1 MDKNLNQ
8 IKTEVYD
15 KCALEISDF
24 KFERESKEYYA
35 CRFELSRRSIISRN
49 VKIKPEN
56 VVQFLIFWKLNE
68 PLRYTTELIF
78 ML

>member
-35 CRFELSRRSIISRN
+35 CRFELSGRSIISIN
-49 VKIKPEN
+49 VKIRPKNIE
-56 VVQFLIFWKLNE
+56 QFVIFWKLIE
-68 PLRYTTELIF
+68 PLT
-78 ML
+78 